1 MKTVIVKAH
10 PDTNLV
16 ITPSPT
22 KPEFGKFRV
31 DSRHVSMEGG
41 FVNIQKR
48 TAFVAGRTEDLQS
61 LGYRA
66 EQAIAGQIIKK
77 ESFEPFYEGQG
88 PKINPSNQ
96 EIVLTNGKQTYLQY
110 EFTQDLSAHDVWVGD
125 TSEELS
131 AEVARKLAEQATE

>member
-31 DSRHVSMEGG
+31 DSRHVSMENG

-61 LGYRA
+61 LGYKA
-66 EQAIAGQIIKK
+66 DQTIAGQIIKK
-77 ESFEPFYEGQG
+77 ESFEPFYEGQS
-88 PKINPSNQ
+88 PKINPSNKDV
-96 EIVLTNGKQTYLQY
+96 VLTNGKQTYLQY
-110 EFTQDLSAHDVWVGD
+110 EFTQDLSAHDEWIGS
-125 TSEELS
+125 TSEEIS
-131 AEVARKLAEQATE
+131 AETARKLAEQEVE